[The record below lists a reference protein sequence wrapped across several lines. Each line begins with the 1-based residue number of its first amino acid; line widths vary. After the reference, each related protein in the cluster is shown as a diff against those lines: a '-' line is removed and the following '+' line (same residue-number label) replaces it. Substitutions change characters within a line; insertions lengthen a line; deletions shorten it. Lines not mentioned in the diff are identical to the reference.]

1 MLMGEI
7 FGTAARHTEINRKD
21 FIFELNNNF
30 ISNKYSANLLDSLS
44 KAI

>member
-7 FGTAARHTEINRKD
+7 FGTTARHTEINRKD
-21 FIFELNNNF
+21 FIFWPTEVF
-30 ISNKYSANLLDSLS
+30 FSNKYSANLLDSLS

>member
-7 FGTAARHTEINRKD
+7 FGTTARHTEINRKD
-21 FIFELNNNF
+21 FIFGVICNF